1 MMKETLESVDK
12 LHSDLDEAKVQ
23 QTNTEGRV
31 RAAEERVAL
40 VEEKVK
46 ALEAQAVKAQTST
59 A

>member
-1 MMKETLESVDK
+1 MMKETLELVDK